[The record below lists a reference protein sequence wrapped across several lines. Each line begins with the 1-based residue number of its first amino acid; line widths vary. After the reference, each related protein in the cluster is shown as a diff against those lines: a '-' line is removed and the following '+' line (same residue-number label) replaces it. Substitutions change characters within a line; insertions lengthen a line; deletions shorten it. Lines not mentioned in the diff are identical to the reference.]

1 MNYFIVNLAAH
12 ILLIVVFIVLACVF
26 AGRNK
31 KKKTKHVVSYFFPIV
46 FALVALLDI
55 IFCAAPRLLDIN
67 SLVNSN
73 YFYNTG
79 TVEKIGF
86 IKNYFVVDG
95 TYYYVNPLHNNLNEG
110 DRVRVK
116 HTQYSGFTVDWTLV
130 TDTEQEENN
139 NGTDGTES

>member
-1 MNYFIVNLAAH
+1 MH
-12 ILLIVVFIVLACVF
+12 LLITGIFVMLTCIA
-26 AGRNK
+26 AGRNRR
-31 KKKTKHVVSYFFPIV
+31 KKTKYAIAYFFPIV
-46 FALVALLDI
+46 FALAAILYIVH
-55 IFCAAPRLLDIN
+55 FTAPRLMDIN
-67 SLVNSN
+67 SMINSN
-73 YFYNTG
+73 YYYNTG

-139 NGTDGTES
+139 NGTAGTES